1 MKKFEIIDIAQV
13 DGHYPKRERF
23 IGQIGTVIEGSGL
36 FLKSSPSFIY
46 CKFVFDDPLLNSTH
60 STLVNYQGES
70 LNCVIFYRVLLRE
83 VDEFRSQVRRA
94 LKKSALR
101 AHR

>member
-1 MKKFEIIDIAQV
+1 MIGIKIKMKKFEIINIAID
-13 DGHYPKRERF
+13 DGHYSKREKF
-23 IGQIGTVIEGSGL
+23 IGQIGTVIEGSI
-36 FLKSSPSFIY
+36 FNSSSSFIF
-46 CKFVFDDPLLNSTH
+46 CHFVFDDP
-60 STLVNYQGES
+60 S
-70 LNCVIFYRVLLRE
+70 LNHYYDKRLGCIIFYRVLLRE

>member
-1 MKKFEIIDIAQV
+1 MIGIKIKMKKFEIIDIAV
-13 DGHYPKRERF
+13 GDGHYSKREKF
-23 IGQIGTVIEGSGL
+23 IGQIGTVIEGNSQ

-46 CKFVFDDPLLNSTH
+46 CKFVFDDP
-60 STLVNYQGES
+60 S
-70 LNCVIFYRVLLRE
+70 LNRYYDKRLSCVIFYRVLLRE
-83 VDEFRSQVRRA
+83 IDEFRFQVRRA